1 MIMMHAVEIMSRN
14 RDGKFQW
21 MPQLVSILNA
31 MGDLSVD
38 ELSTVDEVLDSIS
51 RLDNDSKDTLFAIK
65 VIFNDEFEELMME
78 EEKKIKKESMKYFLV
93 AAILLV
99 LLTAGVTIY
108 GDAYGVEPETLHKF
122 MEFTIAILKMLSGQP
137 IE

>member
-1 MIMMHAVEIMSRN
+1 MIMLHAVEVMSRN

-21 MPQLVSILNA
+21 MSQLVSILNA
-31 MGDLSVD
+31 MGDLSID

-51 RLDNDSKDTLFAIK
+51 RLDNDSKDMLFGIN

-78 EEKKIKKESMKYFLV
+78 EEKKIKKESTKYFLV
-93 AAILLV
+93 AATLLV
-99 LLTAGVTIY
+99 LLTAGVTLY
-108 GDAYGVEPETLHKF
+108 GDSYGVEPETLHKF
-122 MEFTIAILKMLSGQP
+122 MEFTVAILKMLSGQS